1 VITHLHSALDVARWL
16 QACGAH
22 ALHCDSRRVR
32 PGDAFV
38 AWPGAAQDG
47 RRYVAAALD
56 AGAVACVV
64 EREGAEAFGFN
75 DDRIAAVSDLK
86 IHSGEIAHH
95 FYREPSHR
103 LKTVAI
109 TGTNGKTST
118 SWWAA
123 QLLSR
128 LGQPCAVVGTLGMG
142 VPGHVFQRTGLTT
155 PDPVMLQAGLSD
167 FAHQGLKAC
176 VMEASSIGLQEGR
189 LNGLRLHV
197 AVFANLTQDHLDY
210 HGSMDAYWAAKR
222 ALFDWPGLR
231 VAIVNVDDPH
241 GAQLAR
247 DLQDRAGAGA
257 LDVWTLSVQ
266 GAPARLHIPSSSLT
280 DTGLRFDV
288 VESLPHGASSAAYSV
303 KLPMVGE
310 YNLYNLLSAM
320 AVARALGHALPD
332 AVAACTAL
340 TPVPGRM
347 QAVWPDEDAALP
359 LVLVDY
365 AHTPDALEKALQAL
379 QPLALQRGGRLWC
392 LVGCGGN
399 RDAGK
404 RPLMAAAAER
414 EASQLVLTSDNPRA
428 ENPAHILAQMRDG
441 LLRPDAASINPDRAT
456 AIADAVARAEVRD
469 VILLAGKGHED
480 YQEIQGVKHPFS
492 DVEEACRALSRRLD
506 TQGRANA

>member
-1 VITHLHSALDVARWL
+1 MITHLHSALDVARWL
-16 QACGAH
+16 QASGAH

-75 DDRIAAVSDLK
+75 DSRIAAVSDLK
-86 IHSGEIAHH
+86 THSGEIAHH

-118 SWWAA
+118 SWWTA
-123 QLLSR
+123 QLLSH
-128 LGQPCAVVGTLGMG
+128 LGQPCAAVGTLGMG
-142 VPGHVFQRTGLTT
+142 VPGQTFQTTGLTT
-155 PDPVMLQAGLSD
+155 PDPVMLQAGLSE
-167 FAHQGLKAC
+167 FVHQGLKAC

-189 LNGLRLHV
+189 LNGLRIQV

-210 HGSMDAYWAAKR
+210 HGSMEAYWQAKR

-231 VAIVNVDDPH
+231 AAVVNVDDPY
-241 GAQLAR
+241 GKQLAHE
-247 DLQDRAGAGA
+247 LQAQADAGA
-257 LDVWTLSVQ
+257 LDLWTLSVQ

-280 DTGLRFDV
+280 DTGLRFEV
-288 VESLPHGASSAAYSV
+288 VETLPNGASSAAYPV
-303 KLPMVGE
+303 KLPLVGE
-310 YNLYNLLSAM
+310 YNLYNLLSAL
-320 AVARALGHALPD
+320 AVVRSLGHALPD
-332 AVAACTAL
+332 AVAACAVL

-347 QAVWPDEDAALP
+347 QAVWTNDEAGLP

-392 LVGCGGN
+392 VVGCGGD

-414 EASQLVLTSDNPRA
+414 EAAQLVLTSDNPRS
-428 ENPAHILAQMRDG
+428 EDPLDILAQMTAG
-441 LLRPDAASINPDRAT
+441 LARPEAVQITPDRAR
-456 AIADAVARAEVRD
+456 AIADAVAQAGERD

-480 YQEIQGVKHPFS
+480 YQEVLGVKHPFS
-492 DVEEACRALSRRLD
+492 DVAQAYQALAQRAV
-506 TQGRANA
+506 ANRGVGV